1 MVCDKIELMKTPIAW
16 KTILVFVLI
25 AAVFLVLN
33 LTSFDKEVKNFFYS
47 LSSPVQKTFWQAGD
61 KISDFFAG
69 IFLAQDLKKETE
81 VLRSQNLGLYNQI
94 VSLKELE
101 KENETLRD
109 ALNIG
114 LAEEFKLILTQ
125 VLSKDISADSILIN
139 KGSKD
144 GILESFPVVTSEKVL
159 LGRIG
164 QVYDNFSEVILITN
178 KESSFDA
185 KISEK
190 DIFGVIKGKGRL
202 SADLTLLPK
211 DAEVSIED
219 LVLTTAL
226 GGIFPDGVLVGKV
239 KEIKRSDIDPF
250 QTAVIE
256 PGFSWTYL
264 EDLFIII
271 EF

>member
-1 MVCDKIELMKTPIAW
+1 MRARIAW
-16 KTILVFVLI
+16 KTILIFVLVV
-25 AAVFLVLN
+25 AVFLILN
-33 LTSFDKEVKNFFYS
+33 LTSFDKEIKNFFYS
-47 LSSPVQKTFWQAGD
+47 LSSPIQKTFWQTGD
-61 KISDFFAG
+61 NISDFFSG
-69 IFLAQDLKKETE
+69 IFRAQDLKKETE

-94 VSLKELE
+94 VFLKELE

-114 LAEEFKLILTQ
+114 LAEKFKLILTQ
-125 VLSKDISADSILIN
+125 VLSKDISTDSILIN

-164 QVYDNFSEVILITN
+164 QVFDNFSEVILITN

-190 DIFGVIKGKGRL
+190 DISGVIKGKGHL

-211 DAEVSIED
+211 GAEVLIED

-226 GGIFPDGVLVGKV
+226 GGIFPDGILVGKV
-239 KEIKRSDIDPF
+239 KEIKKSDIDPF
-250 QTAVIE
+250 QTAIIE
-256 PGFSWTYL
+256 LRFSWTYL
-264 EDLFIII
+264 EDLFIIT